1 MRSFV
6 GVFASWKFQERLGP
20 NQFGSCIENFAAIE
34 GGTKVIPE
42 VFQHSESISTA
53 HFLVEAFS
61 SLFSFREAFR
71 ATRAISVLELF
82 GGYVH
87 PFLVI
92 QKPMSTIFNLMSLM
106 EKFLEPIEVIF
117 TSKFS
122 MQVKRAIRAN
132 WGKYCI
138 RYNFTV

>member
-1 MRSFV
+1 VILLRGSSRSHEGQISLGVALGIVQPVNVERRSFLKFFSILNPFLQL
-6 GVFASWKFQERLGP
+6 VFP
-20 NQFGSCIENFAAIE
+20 
-34 GGTKVIPE
+34 
-42 VFQHSESISTA
+42 
-53 HFLVEAFS
+53 VEAFF

-92 QKPMSTIFNLMSLM
+92 QKPMSAIFDLLSLM
-106 EKFLEPIEVIF
+106 AEVSEPIEVIF

-122 MQVKRAIRAN
+122 MQD
-132 WGKYCI
+132 
-138 RYNFTV
+138 

>member
-1 MRSFV
+1 V
-6 GVFASWKFQERLGP
+6 EVPGAIGP
-20 NQFGSCIENFAAIE
+20 NQFGSCIGNCAASE
-34 GGTKVIPE
+34 CGTKVIPE
-42 VFQHSESISTA
+42 VFSILNL
-53 HFLVEAFS
+53 FLQLVFPVEAFF

-92 QKPMSTIFNLMSLM
+92 QKPMSAIFDLLSLM
-106 EKFLEPIEVIF
+106 AEVSEPIEVIF

-122 MQVKRAIRAN
+122 MQD
-132 WGKYCI
+132 
-138 RYNFTV
+138 

>member
-1 MRSFV
+1 MGAALRIVQPVNVERRSFLKDFSV
-6 GVFASWKFQERLGP
+6 LNPYLQLILLF
-20 NQFGSCIENFAAIE
+20 
-34 GGTKVIPE
+34 
-42 VFQHSESISTA
+42 
-53 HFLVEAFS
+53 EAFF

-92 QKPMSTIFNLMSLM
+92 QKPMSAIFNLLSLM
-106 EKFLEPIEVIF
+106 AEVSEPIEVIF

-122 MQVKRAIRAN
+122 MQV
-132 WGKYCI
+132 
-138 RYNFTV
+138 